1 MAPAESHLMGSED
14 FGKGAQPLP
23 TCGLGGGSME
33 YSALK
38 SPEVASH
45 WLNPMETRGLM
56 GSMEA
61 MLLGPR
67 ETEVEGGFARVNGN
81 HPVYIRSFAG
91 QCKMAGGRGPCVS
104 STLCPWPAFSQASH
118 IFSYLV
124 SGFDQIEF
132 GDFSTSF
139 PVKHHIYLNR
149 EMLVSRV

>member
-1 MAPAESHLMGSED
+1 MRTLVKGHNHCLPVVSEE
-14 FGKGAQPLP
+14 GAWNK
-23 TCGLGGGSME
+23 

-45 WLNPMETRGLM
+45 WLNPVETRGLM

-67 ETEVEGGFARVNGN
+67 ETEVEREFARVNGN
-81 HPVYIRSFAG
+81 HPVYIRSFAD

-104 STLCPWPAFSQASH
+104 STLCSWPAFSQASH

-124 SGFDQIEF
+124 SGFDRIEF

-139 PVKHHIYLNR
+139 PVKYHIYLNR